1 MCVRGVGLMEF
12 LEAFDLNNLKIVFSL
27 AASTCTILV
36 FGFGIGRWFGNKNDK
51 ILIETLKKEKS
62 EVQTE
67 NAELKKDQDNQTEEL
82 SAIGN
87 IWSKPGQYDT
97 KKHLDEI
104 KKSNPI
110 ITIANFKGGV
120 GKTTLAVNLAAY
132 FDSIGKR
139 VLLIDFD
146 YQGTLTDSIHNSMK
160 VSDPFLSANVL
171 LSDEL
176 SAEEALVRSEPL
188 HGLFK
193 SSRLFPAFYELNDA
207 ETIMLL
213 KWFRGDTKEI
223 RYNLHQYLSSEE
235 FQSSFD
241 IAIVDA
247 PPRPGTSVMNA
258 LCASTHLLIPT
269 ILDHFSVEATMNTA
283 HVLGEFKE
291 ELNPRLKLLG
301 IVPCKVPS
309 KNYSDYE
316 TRELQKLKQFCA
328 KGWLGDDVIKLFDK
342 TPIYN
347 RRDIARHSGLSI
359 PYLVQSN
366 HDVREIFKTLG
377 DNILLRLE
385 NNNPNHPERNFQL
398 AGE

>member
-1 MCVRGVGLMEF
+1 MEF

-27 AASTCTILV
+27 VASTCTILV
-36 FGFGIGRWFGNKNDK
+36 FGFGIGRWFGNKTDK
-51 ILIETLKKEKS
+51 QLIEALQQDKEKALS
-62 EVQTE
+62 E
-67 NAELKKDQDNQTEEL
+67 NAELKKDQEKQSEEL

-87 IWSKPGQYDT
+87 IWSKPSQYDR
-97 KKHLDEI
+97 KQHYDEI

-146 YQGTLTDSIHNSMK
+146 YQGTLTDSIHNSMQA
-160 VSDPFLSANVL
+160 SDPFLSANVL

-176 SAEEALVRSEPL
+176 SAEDALVRSEPL
-188 HGLFK
+188 HGLFN

-213 KWFRGDTKEI
+213 KWFRGDKKEI
-223 RYNLHQYLSSEE
+223 RYNLHKYLTSDE

-283 HVLGEFKE
+283 HVFGEMKE
-291 ELNPRLKLLG
+291 DLNPRLKLLG
-301 IVPCKVPS
+301 IVPCKVPT
-309 KNYSDYE
+309 KKYSDYE

-347 RRDIARHSGLSI
+347 RTDIARHSGLSI

-377 DNILLRLE
+377 ENILLRLE